1 MKIITMKFSQKIG
14 AFLLC
19 MIVLI
24 SSPILA
30 QNADNGLKI
39 VTEPENIT
47 LDVGQELQL
56 NAKLVNAD
64 GEAQPDTMIYFSR
77 ARTSLSVTRSGLM
90 KALEPGSF
98 TVIAYKTAQ
107 GDNPVMRKNI
117 TVKVNFPKVDRIV
130 FNDVPNKLY
139 EGTSFQVESRVYDVL
154 DFKREDLE
162 VSDYSS
168 SNSKVASI
176 DRFGRLQAKSIGK
189 TTITAKVEGVTKNH
203 EIEIIK
209 NPVTSV
215 DISITKDVA
224 RTGDVLTIK
233 AVAKD
238 KKGNTVADAP
248 IVYSFTA
255 RPDDAR
261 GEAAPAQI
269 EQNGKFVANKS
280 GLYTIMARNAGSIS
294 ETTVKINPRNV
305 RREVEILGNA
315 KVTDVPTSDLWV
327 WEGVDG
333 RDYAATGTHV
343 GRGEA
348 FFWDVTDPEN
358 MIAIDT
364 ITVDARVVNDV
375 KVSEDGRIAVI
386 SREGASDRKNGLVI
400 LDVTD
405 PSNVEILSRFDD
417 GLTGGVHNV
426 FIYEDHV
433 YAINNGRR
441 YDIINIEDPKNPYR
455 VSQFELD
462 TPGHSVHDVWIEDGI
477 AYSSNWTDGVVAVDI
492 GSKLGGDMESI
503 GGSPENPK
511 MLGSFTYPSGW
522 NHAAFPFK
530 SKSSD
535 NFYIAAGDEA
545 FPGGIPAGWI
555 HFFKLNSWEE
565 AEEVA
570 RYEVPEAGTH
580 NIWIKDDVMYVA
592 YYQGGLRIVD
602 VSGELMGNLYD
613 QGREI
618 AKFLPTVSDGRG
630 PNSPMSWGPQ
640 PYKDMIFVSD
650 MNSGLWAIKLTP
662 VQGTASN

>member
-1 MKIITMKFSQKIG
+1 MRYSPLFNAIT
-14 AFLLC
+14 LL
-19 MIVLI
+19 LLA
-24 SSPILA
+24 ILTTTLNA
-30 QNADNGLKI
+30 QDNDNGLKI
-39 VTEPENIT
+39 VTEPENIS
-47 LDVGQELQL
+47 LDVGQEMQL
-56 NAKLVNAD
+56 NARLIDANGIV
-64 GEAQPDTMIYFSR
+64 QPDTMLYFSR
-77 ARTSLSVTRSGLM
+77 ARRSLSVTRSGLM
-90 KALEPGSF
+90 KALEPGEY
-98 TVIAYKTAQ
+98 TVIVYKTAQ
-107 GDNPVMRKNI
+107 GENPVMRKNI
-117 TVKVNFPKVDRIV
+117 TVNVNYPKLDKIV
-130 FNDVPNKLY
+130 FNDIPETIY

-154 DFKREDLE
+154 NFKRDDLE
-162 VSDYSS
+162 VSDYST
-168 SNSKVASI
+168 SNDKIATI
-176 DRFGRLQAKSIGK
+176 NRFGRLQAKSTGK
-189 TTITAKVEGVTKNH
+189 FKLTAKIEGVTKTW
-203 EIEIIK
+203 EGEVVK
-209 NPVTSV
+209 NPVTSLEISV
-215 DISITKDVA
+215 DEDVA
-224 RTGDVLTIK
+224 RTGDVLNIK

-238 KKGNTVADAP
+238 RKGKIITDAP
-248 IVYSFTA
+248 IVYSFSA
-255 RPDDAR
+255 SPDDTR
-261 GEAAPAQI
+261 GNAAPAQI
-269 EQNGKFVANKS
+269 EQSGKFVANKS
-280 GLYTIMARNAGSIS
+280 GLYTIMVRNSGTVA

-305 RREVEILGNA
+305 KRDIEILGNA

-333 RDYAATGTHV
+333 KDYAVTGTHV

-348 FFWDVTDPEN
+348 FFWDVSDPTN
-358 MIAIDT
+358 MVAVDT

-375 KVSEDGRIAVI
+375 KVSEDGKIAVI
-386 SREGASDRKNGLVI
+386 SREGASNRKNGLVI
-400 LDVTD
+400 LDVTNPRD
-405 PSNVEILSRFDD
+405 VQIISRFDD

-426 FIYEDHV
+426 FIYEDHI

-441 YDIINIEDPKNPYR
+441 YDIINIEDPSNPYR

-462 TPGHSVHDVWIEDGI
+462 TPGHAVHDVWIEDGI

-492 GSKLGGDMESI
+492 GSKLGGDMKSV

-535 NFYIAAGDEA
+535 KFYIAAGDEA

-555 HFFKLNSWEE
+555 HFFELNSWEE
-565 AEEVA
+565 AKEVA

-580 NIWIKDDVMYVA
+580 NIWIKDDIMYVA

-618 AKFLPTVSDGRG
+618 AKFEPKVSEGIA

-650 MNSGLWAIKLTP
+650 MNSGLWAIKLLP

>member
-1 MKIITMKFSQKIG
+1 MKMRFSQILSV
-14 AFLLC
+14 FILL
-19 MIVLI
+19 MITLI
-24 SSPILA
+24 SNPISA
-30 QNADNGLKI
+30 QEADNGLKI
-39 VTEPENIT
+39 VTDPENIT
-47 LDVGQELQL
+47 LDVGQEMQIKAMLL
-56 NAKLVNAD
+56 NAD
-64 GEAQPDTMIYFSR
+64 GDVQPDTMIYFSR
-77 ARTSLSVTRSGLM
+77 ARRSLSVTRSGMM
-90 KALEPGSF
+90 KALEPGSY
-98 TVIAYKTAQ
+98 TVIVYKTAQ

-139 EGTSFQVESRVYDVL
+139 EGTAFQVESRIYDIL

-162 VSDYSS
+162 VTDYSS
-168 SNSKVASI
+168 SNSKVATI
-176 DRFGRLQAKSIGK
+176 DRFGRIQAKTTGK
-189 TTITAKVEGVTKNH
+189 TTISAEIEGVTKKQ
-203 EIEIIK
+203 EIEVVK

-215 DISITKDVA
+215 EITLSDEVA
-224 RTGDVLTIK
+224 RTGDVLNIN

-238 KKGNTVADAP
+238 KKGNVVADAP

-255 RPDDAR
+255 RPDDQR

-305 RREVEILGNA
+305 RREVEVLGNA

-327 WEGVDG
+327 WEGIDG

-348 FFWDVTDPEN
+348 FFWDVTDPKN

-364 ITVDARVVNDV
+364 VTVDARVVNDV
-375 KVSEDGRIAVI
+375 KVSEDGRIAII

-400 LDVTD
+400 LDVSD
-405 PSNVEILSRFDD
+405 PRNVEILSRFDD

-477 AYSSNWTDGVVAVDI
+477 AYSSNWSDGVVAVDV

-555 HFFKLNSWEE
+555 HFFKLNNWEE

-618 AKFLPTVSDGRG
+618 AKFEPTVSDGIG

-650 MNSGLWAIKLTP
+650 MNSGLWAIKLKP